1 MNVRDVEDKGKTQKE
16 EFSEETI
23 NFFFFCLQVKVE
35 ITCESKTEEYNP
47 GPYS

>member
-1 MNVRDVEDKGKTQKE
+1 MNVRDVEDKGRHKRKSSLRRQLT
-16 EFSEETI
+16 
-23 NFFFFCLQVKVE
+23 FFFFFLQVKVE

>member
-23 NFFFFCLQVKVE
+23 NIFFFLQVKVE

>member
-23 NFFFFCLQVKVE
+23 NIFFLQVKVE